1 MTASIVVLGR
11 DNPSTRIVTDALARR
26 FEIARVILEEPEDRA
41 VFIRR
46 RIKRLGLLTVA
57 DQLAFMAAAK
67 LLGRTGRRRIAEILA
82 QAGLRDVAP
91 PDPLR
96 VTSANAAETIEA
108 LAALNPRVV
117 VVNGTRILSRKLLQC
132 TPAAFINTHAGITPA
147 YRGVHGGYW
156 ALAQGDA
163 EGCGVTV
170 HLVDPGVD
178 TGEVLYQARVE
189 PTRDDNYFTYPFLQ
203 LAAGVPLLLQAV
215 EDALEERLS
224 PRRVEGPSAQWSHPG
239 LTGYLWRRLARGVR

>member
-1 MTASIVVLGR
+1 MSGGIVVLGR
-11 DNPSTRIVTDALARR
+11 DNPSTRLLVDALSRR
-26 FEIARVILEEPEDRA
+26 FDVARVILEEPEDRA

-46 RIKRLGLLTVA
+46 RIKRLGLPAVA
-57 DQLAFMAAAK
+57 DQLAFIAAGK
-67 LLGRTGRRRIAEILA
+67 LLGPASRRRIAEIIEA
-82 QAGLRDVAP
+82 AGLRDIPP

-96 VTSANAAETIEA
+96 VSSANAPETIEA
-108 LAALNPRVV
+108 LKALAPKVV
-117 VVNGTRILSRKLLQC
+117 VINGTRILSRAVLQSV
-132 TPAAFINTHAGITPA
+132 PAPFINMHAGITPR

-156 ALAQGDA
+156 ALARGEA
-163 EGCGVTV
+163 EHCGVTV

-178 TGEVLYQARVE
+178 TGEVLHQATIQ
-189 PTRDDNYFTYPFLQ
+189 PTARDSYFTYPYLQ

-215 EDALEERLS
+215 EDALEGRLS